1 MHTPSGGSI
10 LFAGG
15 HALSPEVFGAGD
27 IRLLVRNGERGWQG
41 GRIAVCLWEGAD
53 GFPWQPRLA
62 RRTAT
67 IDPAAG
73 EKSVVF
79 MGLRPGR
86 YAITAFAVRH
96 RKGRLGRSLFGWP
109 IAPVFLSGSM
119 LWQRN
124 MRFEDYAQHI
134 TQSTILELR
143 LAHAELSFG
152 GTNNGDK
159 NNDRNHRPRQNADLA
174 GTANRPAAPAHRR

>member
-15 HALSPEVFGAGD
+15 HALSPEVFGFGD

-41 GRIAVCLWEGAD
+41 GRIAVCLWEGDD
-53 GFPWQPRLA
+53 GFPWQPRMA

-67 IDPAAG
+67 IDPASG
-73 EKSVVF
+73 QKSVVF

-86 YAITAFAVRH
+86 YAVTAFADRH
-96 RKGRLGRSLFGWP
+96 QKGRLGRSLFGWP
-109 IAPVFLSGSM
+109 KAPVFLSGSM

-124 MRFEDYAQHI
+124 MRFDDYAQRI

-152 GTNNGDK
+152 GANNGDK
-159 NNDRNHRPRQNADLA
+159 NNDRNNRPRQNANLA
-174 GTANRPAAPAHRR
+174 GTARRPPAPAHRR

>member
-15 HALSPEVFGAGD
+15 HSLSPEVFRFGD

-41 GRIAVCLWEGAD
+41 GSIAVCLWEGTD

-62 RRTAT
+62 RRTAM
-67 IDPAAG
+67 IDPVSG
-73 EKSVVF
+73 QKSVVF

-86 YAITAFAVRH
+86 YAVTAFADRH
-96 RKGRLGRSLFGWP
+96 RKGRLGRTLFGWP
-109 IAPVFLSGSM
+109 SVPVFLSGSM

-124 MRFEDYAQHI
+124 MRFDDYAQRI

-152 GTNNGDK
+152 RTSNGDK
-159 NNDRNHRPRQNADLA
+159 NNDRNNRPRQNANPT
-174 GTANRPAAPAHRR
+174 GTVRRPAAPAHRR